1 MTNNYYVLPVE
12 FGTPE
17 FDETIRLR
25 DKILRKPLNMEFTV
39 EQISEEHDQIHLA
52 CYNERVEI
60 VGCLV
65 LKRIDESNIKMRQ
78 VAVDNDIQKAGVGT
92 KLVQASEVF
101 AKSEGFKIMELNAR
115 DVAIPFYQKLKYKK
129 VGKQFEEVGIKHYR
143 MEKKLS

>member
-1 MTNNYYVLPVE
+1 MSKQYYVLPVE

-17 FDETIRLR
+17 FDSTVRLR
-25 DKILRKPLNMEFTV
+25 DKILRKPLNLEFTV
-39 EQISEEHDQIHLA
+39 DQISDEHDQTHLA

-65 LKRIDESNIKMRQ
+65 LKKVNKTNIKMRQ
-78 VAVDNDIQKAGVGT
+78 VAVDDDSQGEGVGT
-92 KLVQASEVF
+92 RLVEAGEVY
-101 AKSEGFKIMELNAR
+101 AKENGFKVMELHAR

-143 MEKKLS
+143 MEKKL

>member
-39 EQISEEHDQIHLA
+39 EQISSEYDQIHLV
-52 CYNERVEI
+52 CYNDRVEI

-65 LKRIDESNIKMRQ
+65 LKHISDTHIKMRQ
-78 VAVDNDIQKAGVGT
+78 VAVDDVLQKSGVGT
-92 KLVQASEVF
+92 KLVAASEIY
-101 AKSEGFKIMELNAR
+101 AKSRGYEIMELNAR

-129 VGKQFEEVGIKHYR
+129 VGKAFEEVGIKHYR
-143 MEKKLS
+143 MEKKL

>member
-17 FDETIRLR
+17 FDETVRLR
-25 DKILRKPLNMEFTV
+25 DQILRKPLNMEFTV
-39 EQISEEHDQIHLA
+39 EQISEEHNQIHLA

-65 LKRIDESNIKMRQ
+65 LKRVDDTYIKMRQ
-78 VAVDNDIQKAGVGT
+78 VAVDEAIQKMGVGT
-92 KLVQASEVF
+92 KLVEASEIY
-101 AKSEGFKIMELNAR
+101 AKSEGFKVMELHAR
-115 DVAIPFYQKLKYKK
+115 EVAIPFYQKLKYKK

-143 MEKKLS
+143 MEKRL